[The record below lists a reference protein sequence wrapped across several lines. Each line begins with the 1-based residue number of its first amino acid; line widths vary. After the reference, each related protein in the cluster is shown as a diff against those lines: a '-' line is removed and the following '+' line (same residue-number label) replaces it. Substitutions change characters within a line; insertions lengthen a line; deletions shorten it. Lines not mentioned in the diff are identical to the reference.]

1 MYIYIYEIK
10 VVYVTYTRILIPI
23 LLLQRICA
31 MSTLTIIIHVRLI
44 LILKQHMQKHGFV
57 SMYCIHTWNA
67 DQNICILS
75 LFMFLATQSNYSY
88 IWNWFT
94 CCLCWKR
101 RKDCQKLY
109 AKAFFHYWTTK
120 VSMNHLCCWSL
131 NTIYMYVH
139 SLITSSTTPLSH
151 CKSYA
156 CLLTEVFINDKAKS
170 SSDIL
175 AKEGYENLCYAAIPY
190 TTKQR
195 CSHMC

>member
-1 MYIYIYEIK
+1 MCVYIYIWNKSCLCNIHKNINSNITFAKNMCNVNTHNNNTCTIDFDIK
-10 VVYVTYTRILIPI
+10 TTH
-23 LLLQRICA
+23 A
-31 MSTLTIIIHVRLI
+31 
-44 LILKQHMQKHGFV
+44 KA
-57 SMYCIHTWNA
+57 W
-67 DQNICILS
+67 ICIYVLYPYMECWPKHS
-75 LFMFLATQSNYSY
+75 LFMFLATQSSYSY